1 MYSLDRYLAAHIFAS
16 FPFLRPLAIAPL
28 CLRDL
33 KRKICIKSEVAIID
47 RRLNCYFASVQQ
59 TILSFVSIL
68 YSVFN
73 EHLSSTQDVKVLI
86 YICGASQK
94 RGLFCFIRDFLWITN
109 SPDRGSWLLKSY
121 LEVNRVLLK
130 VDYKDI
136 AYFIPLWYT

>member
-1 MYSLDRYLAAHIFAS
+1 MYSVDRYLAAHIFAS

-33 KRKICIKSEVAIID
+33 KRKICIKSEDAIID
-47 RRLNCYFASVQQ
+47 RGLNCYFASVQQ

-73 EHLSSTQDVKVLI
+73 EHLSSTQDVEVLI

-94 RGLFCFIRDFLWITN
+94 RGLFCLYKEDKYISIKFKLIR
-109 SPDRGSWLLKSY
+109 LL
-121 LEVNRVLLK
+121 
-130 VDYKDI
+130 VDYELDRSVM
-136 AYFIPLWYT
+136 

>member
-94 RGLFCFIRDFLWITN
+94 RGLFCFYLHN
-109 SPDRGSWLLKSY
+109 SIKSSIVHSDNSKRIQHNIGY
-121 LEVNRVLLK
+121 L
-130 VDYKDI
+130 I
-136 AYFIPLWYT
+136 H

>member
-1 MYSLDRYLAAHIFAS
+1 MYSLDRCLAAHIFAS

-33 KRKICIKSEVAIID
+33 KRKMCIKSEATIID

-94 RGLFCFIRDFLWITN
+94 RGLFCF
-109 SPDRGSWLLKSY
+109 LLKNKHGFRKRIIRAFGFLY
-121 LEVNRVLLK
+121 LIFIK
-130 VDYKDI
+130 VV
-136 AYFIPLWYT
+136 FIDFCVS